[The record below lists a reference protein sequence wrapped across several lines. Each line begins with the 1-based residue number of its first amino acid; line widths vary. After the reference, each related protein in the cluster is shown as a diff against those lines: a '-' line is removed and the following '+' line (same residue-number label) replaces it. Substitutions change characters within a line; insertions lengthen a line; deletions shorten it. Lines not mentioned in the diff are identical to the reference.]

1 LDTEKKKTKKVS
13 SPDVQ
18 LEIDLLEGQTRSE
31 IKAKADPVS
40 SNENTGN
47 IELSKKEKRVQNNE
61 D

>member
-1 LDTEKKKTKKVS
+1 MS